1 MKKIEDMTVEELKE
15 IGKDEAVELTEKEL
29 AQIIEAHG
37 LKVTQLDTEYFK
49 EKGYLHSRD
58 GVPSFIRIA
67 EQIFKTVKLKINPN
81 SKPDSTGQLR
91 PYAGKNRRYIVKG
104 KYDTIQ
110 EREDMRKLAVP
121 FTRKKKY
128 SKLGATCEVF
138 QGVDRNDKLRKKLQK
153 YFQTKRVTR
162 KMFYA
167 YYFGYDDMYFDE
179 NGNRLESTKYRP
191 NQKKKEEQLYWHK
204 YYVYRFIVN
213 NKVTY
218 VGLTGHLKYRMHGH
232 KFKGH
237 LKQEW
242 YNSVDRIEYIELETE
257 VDMNIAEIYFIAKL
271 KPAWNSS
278 RTYDKKLGITI
289 EELDN
294 LEWKTL
300 DFSLKNII

>member
-1 MKKIEDMTVEELKE
+1 MKKIEEMTIEELKE
-15 IGKDEAVELTEKEL
+15 IGKNEAVELTEDEL
-29 AQIIEAHG
+29 IKIVQAHG
-37 LKVTQLDTEYFK
+37 LKVDSTKIKKERGYFHTGTELD
-49 EKGYLHSRD
+49 
-58 GVPSFIRIA
+58 SFIRTV
-67 EQIFKTVKLKINPN
+67 EQIFKSVELKINPN
-81 SKPDSTGQLR
+81 SKPDSSGQLR

-128 SKLGATCEVF
+128 SKIGVTCEVF

-153 YFQTKRVTR
+153 HFQTKRVTR

-191 NQKKKEEQLYWHK
+191 NKKKKEEQLYWHK
-204 YYVYRFIVN
+204 YYVYRFIVD

-218 VGLTGHLKYRMHGH
+218 VGLTGHLSYRMHGH

-242 YNSVDRIEYIELETE
+242 YNSVERIEYIELETE
-257 VDMNIAEIYFIAKL
+257 VDMNIAEIYFIAKF

-278 RTYDKKLGITI
+278 RTYDGKLGIAI

-294 LEWKTL
+294 LEWKTY
-300 DFSLKNII
+300 DFSLKNVI

>member
-1 MKKIEDMTVEELKE
+1 MTVEELKE
-15 IGKDEAVELTEKEL
+15 IGKNEAVELTENEL
-29 AQIIEAHG
+29 IRIVQAHG
-37 LKVTQLDTEYFK
+37 LKVELTKIKKERGYFHTGTELD
-49 EKGYLHSRD
+49 
-58 GVPSFIRIA
+58 SFIRTT

-81 SKPDSTGQLR
+81 SKPDSAGQLR
-91 PYAGKNRRYIVKG
+91 PYAGKNRKYIVKG

-153 YFQTKRVTR
+153 HFQTKRVTR
-162 KMFYA
+162 QMFYA

-179 NGNRLESTKYRP
+179 NGKRLEIVHHNLTQNKDK
-191 NQKKKEEQLYWHK
+191 NK

-218 VGLTGHLKYRMHGH
+218 VGLTEHLDYRMRGH
-232 KFKGH
+232 KFNGH

-257 VDMNIAEIYFIAKL
+257 VDMNIAEIYFIAKFQ
-271 KPAWNSS
+271 PVWNSS
-278 RTYDKKLGITI
+278 RIYDGKLGITI